1 MPGRNTLP
9 CQGHGN
15 VIINKQFTT
24 ETPGIVDGILHTGVA
39 FSGAVTQ
46 PDQYVGR
53 APNVVA
59 DFLDG
64 FFGNGG
70 NTLIRRR
77 TEGLQK
83 QVVPYV
89 KQELARSEEHTS
101 ELQSLMRISYAVFCL
116 KIKKQKTHSYDRTIK
131 HH

>member
-1 MPGRNTLP
+1 MLRRPPRSTRTATRVPYPTL
-9 CQGHGN
+9 
-15 VIINKQFTT
+15 FRS
-24 ETPGIVDGILHTGVA
+24 LHTGVA

-89 KQELARSEEHTS
+89 KQELARNS
-101 ELQSLMRISYAVFCL
+101 IAVVAIIAFHQQVITVL
-116 KIKKQKTHSYDRTIK
+116 GRDRKRTRLNSS
-131 HH
+131 H